1 MADLRELQT
10 EKLNDAIQ
18 DIHKVLEDIGLA
30 PGNEIWAVRKA
41 CYNCPEYDDHCGIAC
56 KKKDKRYLE
65 KTYLAEVKI
74 RMTKCGFQ
82 LEFVD
87 DEDNSYNAHD
97 FDNAELENCKVF
109 TNREEALEIL

>member
-1 MADLRELQT
+1 
-10 EKLNDAIQ
+10 
-18 DIHKVLEDIGLA
+18 
-30 PGNEIWAVRKA
+30 
-41 CYNCPEYDDHCGIAC
+41 
-56 KKKDKRYLE
+56 
-65 KTYLAEVKI
+65 
-74 RMTKCGFQ
+74 MTKCGFQ